1 MAFGRS
7 GLPML
12 VNAAPDGSDDL
23 VGISGSGEGRRPG
36 IVFDDE
42 AIDSGLQVDNRDED
56 AAPQSPFGEFRRL
69 RRELQPSALSREHPQ
84 SDPG

>member
-23 VGISGSGEGRRPG
+23 VGISGSGEGLRLG

-42 AIDSGLQVDNRDED
+42 AIDSGL
-56 AAPQSPFGEFRRL
+56 
-69 RRELQPSALSREHPQ
+69 
-84 SDPG
+84 

>member
-1 MAFGRS
+1 MQHLTARMI
-7 GLPML
+7 L
-12 VNAAPDGSDDL
+12 
-23 VGISGSGEGRRPG
+23 SGSAVQVKGF
-36 IVFDDE
+36 VFDDE